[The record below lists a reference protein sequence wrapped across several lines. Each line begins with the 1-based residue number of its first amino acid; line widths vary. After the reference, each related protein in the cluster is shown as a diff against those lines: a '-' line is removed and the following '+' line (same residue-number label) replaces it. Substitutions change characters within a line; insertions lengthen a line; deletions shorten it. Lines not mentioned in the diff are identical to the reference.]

1 MALKDRQQARRAAKS
16 PADRELLACLAAA
29 KRELDK
35 AKGIC
40 GRICRSPEEGEQE
53 MAGRARQNRALL
65 ESILA
70 QLEKVTSLKSEL
82 MTDIDLL
89 PEDVRAKMSREASL
103 KRRAERDAKKR
114 QQATQDAVQNILTG
128 LGTNR

>member
-1 MALKDRQQARRAAKS
+1 
-16 PADRELLACLAAA
+16 
-29 KRELDK
+29 
-35 AKGIC
+35 
-40 GRICRSPEEGEQE
+40 

>member
-1 MALKDRQQARRAAKS
+1 MALKDRQKARTAAQS

-65 ESILA
+65 EGVIG
-70 QLEKVTSLKSEL
+70 QLERVTSLKSDL
-82 MTDIDLL
+82 AADIDML
-89 PEDVRAKMSREASL
+89 PEDVRAEMSREASL
-103 KRRAERDAKKR
+103 KRRAERDAKQR
-114 QQATQDAVQNILTG
+114 QQQTEAAVQNVLTS
-128 LGTNR
+128 LGAKP